1 MGLNEVSVFHHSK
14 RNSCTVK
21 KSLKTEE
28 TVIVSYTSNEISSR
42 GKKVTQKFKHT
53 KINGQVT
60 AINTSLKKT
69 QKSKYMKNVQH
80 P

>member
-28 TVIVSYTSNEISSR
+28 TVIVSYASDEISSR
-42 GKKVTQKFKHT
+42 GKKVTQKFKHSH
-53 KINGQVT
+53 KNQRSSHRHKHV
-60 AINTSLKKT
+60 
-69 QKSKYMKNVQH
+69 SKEDTEQ
-80 P
+80 